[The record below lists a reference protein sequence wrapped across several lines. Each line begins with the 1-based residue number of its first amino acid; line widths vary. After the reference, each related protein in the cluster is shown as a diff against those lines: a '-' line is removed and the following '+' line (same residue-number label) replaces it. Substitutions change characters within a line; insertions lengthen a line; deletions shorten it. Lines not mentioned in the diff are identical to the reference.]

1 MLAESNTLHLYPGKN
16 KRFFVDKSYNC
27 YPTESISKYVRCR
40 LHCQYCPFSVLNF
53 YENEAQACLLMLR
66 KFPRKYVSSSTK
78 FLILIILEFCGSEI
92 VPSSQPVEQK
102 SAHSALILTITQ
114 LHSVLYYWRQF
125 LFSHWVMSF
134 KVVDMDDIVEG
145 ELRFLYHLDP

>member
-40 LHCQYCPFSVLNF
+40 LHCRLCKHCRLHCRLQKNCTFSVLNF

-114 LHSVLYYWRQF
+114 LHSVLYYF
-125 LFSHWVMSF
+125 YFHTA
-134 KVVDMDDIVEG
+134 G
-145 ELRFLYHLDP
+145 

>member
-1 MLAESNTLHLYPGKN
+1 MINHTIAIQQKVSQ
-16 KRFFVDKSYNC
+16 
-27 YPTESISKYVRCR
+27 YVGCR
-40 LHCQYCPFSVLNF
+40 LHCGSKKYCPFSVLNF
-53 YENEAQACLLMLR
+53 YGNEAQACLLMLR

-114 LHSVLYYWRQF
+114 FHSVLYYWKQF
-125 LFSHWVMSF
+125 LFSLTSTVSSTIGDNFNFHT
-134 KVVDMDDIVEG
+134 G
-145 ELRFLYHLDP
+145 